1 MNPRVQLVTLG
12 VADLDKARR
21 FYVDGLGW
29 EPTFEVPGEIAF
41 LQVGH
46 GLLLGLWAAD
56 SLDADAGQ
64 PVDRVVQPPPFSL
77 AQLVDT
83 EVEVNAVLL
92 AAQAAGA
99 TILKPGQWADFGG
112 FHGYFSDPSGFRWEI
127 ATNPGWSTG
136 PDGKVTL
143 GPINS

>member
-1 MNPRVQLVTLG
+1 MDPRLQLITLG
-12 VADLDKARR
+12 VPDLATARR

-29 EPTFEVPGEIAF
+29 EPTFEVPGEITF
-41 LQVGH
+41 IQVGH
-46 GLLLGLWAAD
+46 GLLLGLWAAE

-64 PVDRVVQPPPFSL
+64 AVDRVVQPSSFSL
-77 AQLVDT
+77 AQVVGT
-83 EVEVNAVLL
+83 EEEVNAILG

-112 FHGYFSDPSGFRWEI
+112 FHGYFADPSGFRWEV

-143 GPINS
+143 GPIGS